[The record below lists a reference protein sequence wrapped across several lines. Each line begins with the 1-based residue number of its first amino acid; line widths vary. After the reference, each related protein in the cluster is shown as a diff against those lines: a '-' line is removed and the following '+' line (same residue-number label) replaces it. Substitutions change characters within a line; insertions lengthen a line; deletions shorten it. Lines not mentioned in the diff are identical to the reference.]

1 MNLRNI
7 SKVINVCLSALP
19 NLELVYYYHYSLP
32 VQDSKRQEVDLF
44 VPVGDRSNSVVVK
57 MAYRRYTWLAVNI
70 VETAAYV
77 PEPNLDNRPEY
88 IQHMA
93 EEPGQVQ
100 QTYFPWYLPQEEPYS
115 IREIKKL

>member
-77 PEPNLDNRPEY
+77 PEPKLDNRPEY
-88 IQHMA
+88 IRHMA
-93 EEPGQVQ
+93 EEPGRVQ
-100 QTYFPWYLPQEEPYS
+100 
-115 IREIKKL
+115 

>member
-1 MNLRNI
+1 M
-7 SKVINVCLSALP
+7 
-19 NLELVYYYHYSLP
+19 
-32 VQDSKRQEVDLF
+32 
-44 VPVGDRSNSVVVK
+44 
-57 MAYRRYTWLAVNI
+57 WLAVNI
-70 VETAAYV
+70 VEPAAYV
-77 PEPNLDNRPEY
+77 PGLKLDNILEY